1 MHRDRTPLAQ
11 LPTPLHRLDVLS
23 RAVGADIWAKRDDL
37 TGFGMGGNKVR
48 KAEYLIADAL
58 HSCADAII
66 TLGSEQSNH
75 VRVIAAAA
83 CRHNLACHLIL
94 NSADGDGPARGNLLL
109 DKLAGARVHKISSV
123 SERRGA
129 ITALVSRL
137 RESGRTAYVIPIGGS
152 NAIGAQGYVDATA
165 ELAAQLAALPPR
177 PTTLLFATSS
187 GGTMAGLLAGR
198 HVAGLDVGVM
208 GIRVDADE
216 GAAEGISFVARDA
229 AQARGFSYGCAPE
242 DVPLVADYVGEGY
255 GIATPECIQAIRQ
268 VYRQEGIVLDPVYTG
283 KAMAGLIDLAHKG
296 AFDGRRVVFIH
307 TGGEPSLFAAD
318 AITIDALVRPAGQA

>member
-1 MHRDRTPLAQ
+1 MQKDRAPLAQ

-23 RAVGADIWAKRDDL
+23 RAVGADIWIKRDDL

-58 HSCADAII
+58 RCCADAVI
-66 TLGSEQSNH
+66 TLGAEQSNH
-75 VRVIAAAA
+75 VRVIAVAA

-94 NSADGDGPARGNLLL
+94 NGVNGDGSFRGNLLL
-109 DKLAGARVHKISSV
+109 DKLAGARVHRIGSA

-137 RESGRTAYVIPIGGS
+137 RESGRTAYVVPVGGS
-152 NAIGAQGYVDATA
+152 NAIGAQGYVDAMA
-165 ELAAQLAALPPR
+165 ELAGQLAALPPR
-177 PTTLLFATSS
+177 PTTVLFATSS
-187 GGTMAGLLAGR
+187 GGTMAGVLAGR

-208 GIRVDADE
+208 GIRVDADD
-216 GAAEGISFVARDA
+216 GAAEGISLLTRDA
-229 AQARGFSYGCAPE
+229 AQARGASYSCAPG

-255 GIATPECIQAIRQ
+255 GVASAECIQAIRQ

-318 AITIDALVRPAGQA
+318 ASTVDALTRPAGQA

>member
-1 MHRDRTPLAQ
+1 MHIERTPLAL

-23 RAVGADIWAKRDDL
+23 RAVGADLWAKRDDL

-58 HSCADAII
+58 RCRADAVI
-66 TLGSEQSNH
+66 TLGAEQSNH

-83 CRHNLACHLIL
+83 RRHNLACHLIL
-94 NSADGDGPARGNLLL
+94 NGAGGDGPLRGNLML
-109 DKLAGARVHKISSV
+109 DKLAGARVHRIGSP

-137 RESGRTAYVIPIGGS
+137 RESGRTAYVIPVGGS
-152 NAIGAQGYVDATA
+152 NAIGAQGYVDAVA

-177 PTTLLFATSS
+177 PTTVVFATSS
-187 GGTMAGLLAGR
+187 GGTMAGVLAGR

-216 GAAEGISFVARDA
+216 GAAEGISFIARDV
-229 AQARGFSYGCAPE
+229 AQARGASYACTPG
-242 DVPLVADYVGEGY
+242 DVPLVAEYVGEGY
-255 GIATPECIQAIRQ
+255 GIATPECIQAVGQ
-268 VYRQEGIVLDPVYTG
+268 VYRQEGILLDPVYTG
-283 KAMAGLIDLAHKG
+283 KAMAGLLDLAHKG

-318 AITIDALVRPAGQA
+318 ASTVEALTRPVGQA